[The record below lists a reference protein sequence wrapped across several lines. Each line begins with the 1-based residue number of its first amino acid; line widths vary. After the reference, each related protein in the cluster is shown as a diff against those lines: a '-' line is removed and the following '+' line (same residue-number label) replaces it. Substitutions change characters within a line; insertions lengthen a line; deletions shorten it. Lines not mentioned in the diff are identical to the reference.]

1 VKTTGSITDNVRWRA
16 VEAALAHEQ
25 CRADEARVAE
35 GQPPE
40 PEIPAEPLPG
50 KACR

>member
-25 CRADEARVAE
+25 RRSEEAREAE
-35 GQPPE
+35 GLPSE
-40 PEIPAEPLPG
+40 PEVPAEPLPG